1 VHVQLYEG
9 TLNTT
14 KHRSVG
20 AIALNPSNRRGNHYF
35 MSLRTIKKPHG
46 YIWTE
51 SPIMGEVIEQVEQLG
66 EKDGQPLMMHRPYFE
81 WKQGR
86 LIMEEGEEWD
96 AEVAEEIVYE

>member
-1 VHVQLYEG
+1 
-9 TLNTT
+9 
-14 KHRSVG
+14 VG

-66 EKDGQPLMMHRPYFE
+66 EKDGQL
-81 WKQGR
+81 
-86 LIMEEGEEWD
+86 
-96 AEVAEEIVYE
+96 